1 MGCNAFQGQKW
12 TTNLSKGSHQSF
24 LLINKCIHDDYIV
37 FNDLSVNLKKLQK
50 CYLKCKEYG
59 ISLNLEKCAFM
70 VYFRTIIGFIVSKEG
85 KTNNPKTIEALVK
98 IPVPKTLHEKLV

>member
-1 MGCNAFQGQKW
+1 
-12 TTNLSKGSHQSF
+12 
-24 LLINKCIHDDYIV
+24 
-37 FNDLSVNLKKLQK
+37 
-50 CYLKCKEYG
+50 
-59 ISLNLEKCAFM
+59 M